1 MSEEEKKTM
10 IIVKNTEQE
19 DLIDYLGQ
27 GIDEHDSIKKN
38 LKLVNKQNEIL
49 LNIEKY
55 VRSNE
60 WNYDYEHSNCRT
72 TILKLL
78 KGE

>member
-1 MSEEEKKTM
+1 MNKKTM

-19 DLIDYLGQ
+19 DLIDYSGQ
-27 GIDEHDSIKKN
+27 GIDEYDSIKKI

-49 LNIEKY
+49 FNIEKY

-72 TILKLL
+72 NILKLL